1 MLSRRFVLDVLQAG
15 GIITA
20 SAVAVF
26 LWLLRDGT
34 VVAQTGTFMTLALAQ
49 VLHLGNARSE
59 APVLKIARITANGY
73 ALLAVALSVGLQLA
87 AMYVHPLPELLHLV
101 PLGPGQWLVVLV
113 ASLVPALAGQSL
125 KALRARRRGL
135 AAR

>member
-1 MLSRRFVLDVLQAG
+1 MLSKRFILDVLLAG
-15 GIITA
+15 GVITA

-49 VLHLGNARSE
+49 VLHLGNARSQD
-59 APVLKIARITANGY
+59 AVIGIARMTANVY

-87 AMYVHPLPELLHLV
+87 AMYVPPLPELLHLV
-101 PLGPGQWLVVLV
+101 SLEPSQWAAVLV
-113 ASLVPALAGQSL
+113 ASLVPALAGQAV
-125 KALRARRRGL
+125 KALRAGER
-135 AAR
+135 